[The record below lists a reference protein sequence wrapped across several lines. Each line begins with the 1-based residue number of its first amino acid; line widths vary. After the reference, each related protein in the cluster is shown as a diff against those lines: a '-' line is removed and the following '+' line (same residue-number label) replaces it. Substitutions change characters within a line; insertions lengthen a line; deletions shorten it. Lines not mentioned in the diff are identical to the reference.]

1 MSELRKDYIFDRW
14 VIISEKRAKRPQ
26 QFSQAKLKYT
36 NKKVEKSCAFCVG
49 NENLTAKETFRIG
62 NNKIWCIRAF
72 RNLFP
77 AVEPKN
83 FTKIKTKNGIIT
95 FTNAYGYHEIIVDS
109 NSHSKQLHD
118 LPASH
123 IKDLLTVFIQRIK
136 ELSKDKKIKYVT
148 IFKNHMKEAG
158 TSIIHSHCQ
167 LLAYNQFPTKMNHE
181 IGSFN
186 KFKSCQFC
194 KVIKLESRSKRLRF
208 KNRTFMAFAPFASQ
222 YPYEIEIMPLK
233 HKSNILE
240 LNESELIDLADLIK
254 KAIYKLS
261 KIKAPYNL
269 YLHNFP
275 KSKKSHFHVKIAPR
289 MNINGGFELETGTI
303 INTVFPEKAAKFYR
317 K

>member
-14 VIISEKRAKRPQ
+14 VIISEKRGKRPQ
-26 QFSQAKLKYT
+26 QFSQTKLKSSN
-36 NKKVEKSCAFCVG
+36 NKIEKPCVFCVG
-49 NENLTAKETFRIG
+49 NENLTAKEIFRIG
-62 NNKIWCIRAF
+62 DDKTWIIRAF

-83 FTKIKTKNGIIT
+83 FTRIKTKNKLLT
-95 FTNAYGYHEIIVDS
+95 STNAYGYHEIIVDS
-109 NSHSKQLHD
+109 NNHSKQLHD

-123 IKDLLTVFIQRIK
+123 IKDLLVVFIQRIRG
-136 ELSKDKKIKYVT
+136 LSKDKKIKYVT

-167 LLAYNQFPTKMNHE
+167 LLAYNEFPTKIGHE
-181 IGSFN
+181 IDVFN
-186 KFKSCQFC
+186 KSKSCKFC
-194 KVIKLESRSKRLRF
+194 KVIKLESKSKRLCF

-261 KIKAPYNL
+261 RIKAPYNL

-275 KSKKSHFHVKIAPR
+275 KNKKSHFHIKIAPR
-289 MNINGGFELETGTI
+289 MNIQGGFELETETI
-303 INTVFPEKAAKFYR
+303 INTIFPEKAAKFYR
-317 K
+317 T